1 MEYEGN
7 RSAWLKRVAWSQFLS
22 TVPGISKPLASMH
35 GPTDFL
41 KVHFSFLVPPNGV
54 GMTAAQGKMVMLKLF
69 VHMHR
74 SISIRYFLV
83 LG

>member
-7 RSAWLKRVAWSQFLS
+7 RSAWLKRVAGSQFLS

-41 KVHFSFLVPPNGV
+41 KVHFSSLVPPNGV
-54 GMTAAQGKMVMLKLF
+54 GMTGSTGQDGDAKAVCTYAQV
-69 VHMHR
+69 
-74 SISIRYFLV
+74 YFH
-83 LG
+83 